1 MQLHQRKTRFNDI
14 TVTEDCGI
22 RTLWSPGNV
31 RQTAVLATD
40 PTVPVLE
47 YARNTLLALAFCEQ
61 LHTALVLGLGG
72 GAIPRL
78 LQRGNP
84 GLTVD
89 IVEIDP
95 QMVEVA
101 REYFA
106 FRPANDLRV
115 IVDDACRFI
124 EAAPPASYDMV
135 VLDAY
140 LGMQMPAAMADQA
153 AVHNLRRLLRPGGIA
168 VANLMPANHETF
180 RKMLQLL
187 RHAFEDIRLLHGQAS
202 GNILGFAATTPVNDH
217 QVRLR
222 AATIAAKC
230 GLRVPLCHLAERL
243 QRPHGPG

>member
-153 AVHNLRRLLRPGGIA
+153 AVHNLAAAPARRYCRGQLDAGQSRDISQNAAAAAPRIRGYPPSSRPGQRQYSGFCR
-168 VANLMPANHETF
+168 NH
-180 RKMLQLL
+180 
-187 RHAFEDIRLLHGQAS
+187 
-202 GNILGFAATTPVNDH
+202 P
-217 QVRLR
+217 
-222 AATIAAKC
+222 C
-230 GLRVPLCHLAERL
+230 
-243 QRPHGPG
+243 